1 MFFQANGSSDV
12 LDVLLHP
19 RLPPLVRPLPP
30 LENISL
36 YRVEEG
42 EAEREL
48 RAMLGLAS
56 PGDPEP
62 VVFAEE
68 PLRQPLEESQ
78 NPMQDVEPA
87 LPSHSVPSLTS
98 QAPSQTDPP
107 TQRSDDIQVD
117 QPSIKPVV
125 ALPQDQTP
133 TKNVPPA
140 STPAATKFSEGIP
153 PASEPPQLSSWNPTS
168 FIGDEEEE
176 EEEIPSINMD
186 SDSD

>member
-1 MFFQANGSSDV
+1 M

-36 YRVEEG
+36 YRIEEG

-68 PLRQPLEESQ
+68 PLQPPLEESQ
-78 NPMQDVEPA
+78 NPMQDVEPT
-87 LPSHSVPSLTS
+87 LPSRSVPSLTS
-98 QAPSQTDPP
+98 QAPNQTDPP
-107 TQRSDDIQVD
+107 TQRSDDIRVD

-125 ALPQDQTP
+125 ALPQDQTL
-133 TKNVPPA
+133 TKDVPPA
-140 STPAATKFSEGIP
+140 SSTPATTKFSEGIP
-153 PASEPPQLSSWNPTS
+153 PASEPPQLSSWNPIS
-168 FIGDEEEE
+168 FIGDEEE